1 MAPVIATEVGG
12 HGLVPMGLIRIWY
25 QGAVAAQVENPS
37 LLALATAGSNGH
49 ASNRVVRILEF
60 RDDGLVFT
68 THAGSLK
75 GRQLAET
82 GWSSGVMYWPSIG
95 QQVIVSGPTHPLDDE
110 DSDKFWEGRPLGTNA
125 MSAVSKQSAP
135 LYVEEELRRRAA
147 ALNERK
153 QPLPRPDAFK
163 AYLIR
168 PTVVELWRADKGHLH
183 YRLKYN
189 LTHSGW
195 QSQQLQP

>member
-1 MAPVIATEVGG
+1 MAPVIATQDG

-25 QGAVAAQVENPS
+25 QSAVAAHVENPS
-37 LLALATAGSNGH
+37 LMAVATADSSGH
-49 ASNRVVRILEF
+49 ASNRIVRILEF

-95 QQVIVSGPTHPLDDE
+95 QQVIVSGPTQPLDDE
-110 DSDKFWEGRPLGTNA
+110 ESDSFWKGRSLSTNA
-125 MSAVSKQSAP
+125 MSAVSKQSDP
-135 LYVEEELRRRAA
+135 LHVEEELRSRAA
-147 ALNERK
+147 ALNERQ

-168 PTVVELWRADKGHLH
+168 PTVVEFWRADKGHLH

-189 LTHSGW
+189 LTQSGW